1 MKYTAPVLLA
11 SAGLA
16 TALIQQC
23 SSREAVDEGGNWFCG
38 AVDQILYEG
47 IQGKGSFKA
56 VTEMSDAGECLQKDQ
71 SYGGPLA
78 PLDQDLSVHF
88 RGPLE
93 LRQFAVYNLAS
104 NQKRNQIDLEVGA
117 GKSGTDARVQGG
129 EVEDGPGTSKI
140 SARHRH
146 GHRFLHRAQRD
157 KRGEIVTATINGKVV
172 TWEND
177 YFGPTAA
184 PNPVPAPAPKVQ
196 AGAGAAAVKDKDAD
210 ADTTATTS
218 KKPVDKKPADKK
230 PSGKPAPSGSDW
242 DRVAYYN
249 AVKQVSEN
257 IVFMGNHGGQGSGVF
272 DTVWG
277 LSLSYLNSTGTGG
290 ASSPE
295 ILENI
300 LIPSNT
306 EFSIFS
312 AEKCD
317 ASCGFSRVPSIA
329 YKGFGG
335 ANKVFLFEFK
345 MPSDGTR
352 CPAGTRPGSPSCA
365 NPDMPAVWALNAAIP
380 RAAQYK
386 GCSCWGTGCG
396 ELDIFEVLAPGDSKC
411 KSTFHMANGAGSSDY
426 FKRPTDEYI
435 KVATVFHEESA
446 SVSIKK
452 LSDDV
457 DFAKGLD
464 DETVLSWLNRPT
476 DDKALKLS
484 SLFQLS
490 S

>member
-1 MKYTAPVLLA
+1 MKYTASVLLA

-47 IQGKGSFKA
+47 IQGNGSFKA
-56 VTEMSDAGECLQKDQ
+56 VTKMSDAGECLQKDQ
-71 SYGGPLA
+71 SYRGPLA

-129 EVEDGPGTSKI
+129 EIEAGPETSKI

-157 KRGEIVTATINGKVV
+157 KRGDIVTATIDGKVV

-177 YFGPTAA
+177 YLPTAT

-218 KKPVDKKPADKK
+218 KKPADKKPTDKK

-300 LIPSNT
+300 RIPSNT

-312 AEKCD
+312 KEECNG
-317 ASCGFSRVPSIA
+317 SCGFSRVPSIA

-352 CPAGTRPGSPSCA
+352 CPAGTRPGSPGCA

-396 ELDIFEVLAPGDSKC
+396 ELDIYEVLAPGDSKC

-435 KVATVFHEESA
+435 KVATVFHEETA

>member
-1 MKYTAPVLLA
+1 MKYSASVLLA

-117 GKSGTDARVQGG
+117 ARVQGG
-129 EVEDGPGTSKI
+129 EVEAGPETSKI

-157 KRGEIVTATINGKVV
+157 KRGDIVTATINGKVV

-218 KKPVDKKPADKK
+218 KKPADKKPTDKK

-435 KVATVFHEESA
+435 KVATVFHEETA